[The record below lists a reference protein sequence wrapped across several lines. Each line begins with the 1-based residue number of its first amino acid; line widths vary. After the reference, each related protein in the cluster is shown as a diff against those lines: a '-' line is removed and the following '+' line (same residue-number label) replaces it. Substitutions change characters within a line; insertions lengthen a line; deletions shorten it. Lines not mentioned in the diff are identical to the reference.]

1 MNLHRRTRV
10 SQKTDRANRV
20 ERLAAAAAARTAEAE
35 SRARRAI
42 IKLET
47 AGQPV
52 SFVSVARTGRV
63 STSFLYQHPELR
75 EEIVRHRNHSR
86 RTPRPAPEKAS
97 ADSLRAKLR
106 VAMDRCAALTAE
118 VAELRAE
125 NEALRSTL
133 IARGP

>member
-1 MNLHRRTRV
+1 M

-86 RTPRPAPEKAS
+86 RTPRPTPEKE
-97 ADSLRAKLR
+97 SLRPKLR
-106 VAMDRCAALTAE
+106 VAIDR
-118 VAELRAE
+118 RA
-125 NEALRSTL
+125 
-133 IARGP
+133 